1 MDWIKNNIIN
11 QFGSP
16 SINENITANRPPAGQ
31 AGRLFVDTQALN
43 IQRDNGVGWD
53 IVSGGGGGGG
63 FLPLTAGIANPLTG
77 DLFLDHKGIFQLGDN
92 AFNSFASPLSVSNLF
107 SVIPAIINDG
117 NSGIISS
124 HFYYQFQPTAVN
136 NAPRE
141 RATILS
147 EFLFTPQVSNYSNLI
162 NTIETAAFSRVVFD
176 NNNPA
181 FSNSSAATFS
191 GLSTQLSVNFNA
203 IYNSYP
209 SFIGL
214 HVLTPILNGYVSG
227 FVSNYTAILIEDN
240 LATGL
245 QYGDSSI
252 GILQKGV
259 NDSNFFYGKMYFNN
273 TIRVSED
280 AEFFKNVTL
289 HGGGGLLLNVDLTS
303 IFYQPVTINNS
314 LHVSGVISGDVTI
327 QLSNTGTSFT
337 QWRAAAPIDASGRI
351 SVIDVG
357 AVAGV
362 WATYRNDNA
371 RVGFIGDSET
381 GMNYVAEIGQH
392 NFNAQVN
399 ISGDIHAVNE
409 VLSGVITQNNPAGVN
424 FLNAQLQLGVGQTVS
439 AHISAIAGSIVLKVN
454 GTDYYLAYMN
464 PPV

>member
-11 QFGSP
+11 QFGAP
-16 SINENITANRPPAGQ
+16 SVNENIAANRPPAGQ
-31 AGRLFVDTQALN
+31 VGRLFVSTDTLT
-43 IQRDNGVGWD
+43 IQRDNGIGWD
-53 IVSGGGGGGG
+53 ILGQGAPPTGVY
-63 FLPLTAGIANPLTG
+63 LPLTAGIANALTG
-77 DLFLDHKGIFQLGDN
+77 DLFLNNKGVFQFGDN
-92 AFNSFASPLSVSNLF
+92 VTNSFAGRVSVSNLF
-107 SVIPAIINDG
+107 TVLPTFVNDG

-124 HFYYQFQPTAVN
+124 HFYYQFQPTSIN

-141 RATILS
+141 RATILA
-147 EFLFTPQVSNYSNLI
+147 EYLFTPQINGYTNLI
-162 NTIETAAFSRVVFD
+162 NTIETAAFARVVFD
-176 NNNPA
+176 NHNPA
-181 FSNSSAATFS
+181 FSDSFGATFS
-191 GLSTQLSVNFNA
+191 GLSTQLSVNFNG

-214 HVLTPILNGYVSG
+214 HVLAPVSNGYVEG
-227 FVSNYTAILIEDN
+227 FISNYTGLLIEDSRSTD
-240 LATGL
+240 LGIDGTSYA
-245 QYGDSSI
+245 
-252 GILQKGV
+252 ILQKGIV
-259 NDSNFFYGKMYFNN
+259 DRNDFFGYSFFNN
-273 TIRVSED
+273 
-280 AEFFKNVTL
+280 NVTL
-289 HGGGGLLLNVDLTS
+289 NDPTKLFNVDQQS
-303 IFYQPVTINNS
+303 IFYQPVNINSNLIVAGTIE
-314 LHVSGVISGDVTI
+314 GGVTI
-327 QLSNTGTSFT
+327 KLSNTGTSFT

-371 RVGFIGDSET
+371 RVGFIGDSAT

-392 NFNAQVN
+392 NFNAQLN

-439 AHISAIAGSIVLKVN
+439 AHTSAIAGSIVLKVN